1 MSTCDV
7 ADDDVADDV
16 AGNPLFLPRRHRV
29 AAAFVRLQLHG
40 RTEGAPRDERENPMA
55 PPIDEDADMVDFGQ
69 KVDLCQRI
77 RDVRANHRASN
88 LARTL

>member
-1 MSTCDV
+1 MTWRMTWRAILSS
-7 ADDDVADDV
+7 
-16 AGNPLFLPRRHRV
+16 FLGGTRV

-40 RTEGAPRDERENPMA
+40 RTEGALRDGRENPMA

>member
-1 MSTCDV
+1 MV
-7 ADDDVADDV
+7 A
-16 AGNPLFLPRRHRV
+16 RRVRN
-29 AAAFVRLQLHG
+29 AAALLFHG
-40 RTEGAPRDERENPMA
+40 HTDGAPRDGRENPMA

-88 LARTL
+88 LARTLQVLV

>member
-1 MSTCDV
+1 
-7 ADDDVADDV
+7 
-16 AGNPLFLPRRHRV
+16 
-29 AAAFVRLQLHG
+29 
-40 RTEGAPRDERENPMA
+40 MA

-88 LARTL
+88 LARTLQVLV